1 MKIFPAIDIRN
12 GKVVRLKY
20 GDYDQQEEYEI
31 TPLEAAREFK
41 ECGARCLH
49 VVDLD
54 GAKDGVTTNYD
65 IIRQIVESTDM
76 FVEVGGGIRNHDSIK
91 KYIDAG
97 AGRVI
102 LGTLAVNN
110 LPFLRDMI
118 QIYGDKI
125 AVGIDAKNGRMAING
140 WKETTYKDAEEYC
153 SRTGLLGIK
162 TVIFTD
168 ISKDGALEGTN
179 LELYARLVK
188 NCESDIIASGGVTRL
203 EEIAALRDM
212 GVHGAVIGK
221 ALYSGVLD
229 LKKALAVARGE
240 E

>member
-20 GDYDQQEEYEI
+20 GDYDQQVEYEI
-31 TPLEAAREFK
+31 TPLEAAQEFK
-41 ECGARCLH
+41 ECGAQCLH

-65 IIRQIVESTDM
+65 VIRQIVESTDM
-76 FVEVGGGIRNHDSIK
+76 FVEVGGGIRNHDSIN

-97 AGRVI
+97 AGRVV
-102 LGTLAVNN
+102 LGTVAVNN

-118 QIYGDKI
+118 KIYGDKI

-153 SRTGLLGIK
+153 SRTGPFGIK

-179 LELYARLVK
+179 LDLYRRLVK
-188 NCESDIIASGGVTRL
+188 ICQSDIIASGGVTTL

-229 LKKALAVARGE
+229 LKKVLAVARGE

>member
-1 MKIFPAIDIRN
+1 MRF
-12 GKVVRLKY
+12 
-20 GDYDQQEEYEI
+20 
-31 TPLEAAREFK
+31 
-41 ECGARCLH
+41 
-49 VVDLD
+49 
-54 GAKDGVTTNYD
+54 TTNYD

>member
-41 ECGARCLH
+41 ECGAQCLH

-188 NCESDIIASGGVTRL
+188 NCESDIIASGGVTSL